1 MIIDYFVVDAKSE
14 YYTKSLSLRNE
25 VLRVPIGLNLF
36 EENLQDESDQIT
48 FIAMSDEQIIGC
60 LVLKQINET
69 DVKFRQMAVMNK
81 YHQLGIGSQLMHNAE
96 NFCRM
101 NGIHYIEL
109 HARKSVVNFYIKLGY
124 SMIVEEFIEVGIPHY
139 KMFKKL

>member
-1 MIIDYFVVDAKSE
+1 
-14 YYTKSLSLRNE
+14 
-25 VLRVPIGLNLF
+25 
-36 EENLQDESDQIT
+36 
-48 FIAMSDEQIIGC
+48 
-60 LVLKQINET
+60 
-69 DVKFRQMAVMNK
+69 
-81 YHQLGIGSQLMHNAE
+81 
-96 NFCRM
+96 M

>member
-48 FIAMSDEQIIGC
+48 FIALSDEQIIGC

-81 YHQLGIGSQLMHNAE
+81 YQQLGIGSHLMHNAE